1 MQDLLKILVC
11 LLFCLVISLLMQL
24 SRYNGEKSISG
35 SLKSF
40 IIELISPPGQVLN
53 LLGGDS
59 GNRTRDLLLA
69 GQALSQLSYAPGLV
83 LQEPRSGPED

>member
-1 MQDLLKILVC
+1 
-11 LLFCLVISLLMQL
+11 MQL
-24 SRYNGEKSISG
+24 SRYNGEFEDQD
-35 SLKSF
+35 LR
-40 IIELISPPGQVLN
+40 SPPGQELI

-83 LQEPRSGPED
+83 HSEPLGS

>member
-1 MQDLLKILVC
+1 MERKALVEADC
-11 LLFCLVISLLMQL
+11 
-24 SRYNGEKSISG
+24 
-35 SLKSF
+35 F
-40 IIELISPPGQVLN
+40 IIELISPPGQELI

>member
-1 MQDLLKILVC
+1 MERLALVEA
-11 LLFCLVISLLMQL
+11 I
-24 SRYNGEKSISG
+24 G
-35 SLKSF
+35 F
-40 IIELISPPGQVLN
+40 IIELFLLRGRIII

>member
-1 MQDLLKILVC
+1 MERLALVEA
-11 LLFCLVISLLMQL
+11 I
-24 SRYNGEKSISG
+24 G
-35 SLKSF
+35 F
-40 IIELISPPGQVLN
+40 IIELFLLRGRIII

-83 LQEPRSGPED
+83 LQEPARVLKIE

>member
-1 MQDLLKILVC
+1 MERLALVEA
-11 LLFCLVISLLMQL
+11 I
-24 SRYNGEKSISG
+24 G
-35 SLKSF
+35 F
-40 IIELISPPGQVLN
+40 IIELFLLRGRISI

-83 LQEPRSGPED
+83 LQEPYSGPED

>member
-1 MQDLLKILVC
+1 MERKALV
-11 LLFCLVISLLMQL
+11 
-24 SRYNGEKSISG
+24 EAKE
-35 SLKSF
+35 SF
-40 IIELISPPGQVLN
+40 IIELISPPGQELI

-83 LQEPRSGPED
+83 HSEPLGS

>member
-1 MQDLLKILVC
+1 
-11 LLFCLVISLLMQL
+11 MQL

-35 SLKSF
+35 SRKSF